1 MEKDQLAEI
10 LAQVLTSDNK
20 WRGEVE
26 RNMMLQKTLEEL
38 FNGKV
43 FQQLLSRLIIPKF
56 QDTYIPHFRAI
67 ELICALRDVV
77 SQLYENNKL
86 DSQNFNRELEELQF
100 EVSDEYEISKE
111 LTLDLSL
118 EQAIQQADEVINL
131 YKNDSKF
138 STRLDKFR
146 LLVLPL
152 NYSSNGIEKYQVL
165 VLKNIRPPRQRFEK
179 K

>member
-10 LAQVLTSDNK
+10 LAQILTSDDK

-77 SQLYENNKL
+77 SP
-86 DSQNFNRELEELQF
+86 
-100 EVSDEYEISKE
+100 V
-111 LTLDLSL
+111 
-118 EQAIQQADEVINL
+118 V
-131 YKNDSKF
+131 
-138 STRLDKFR
+138 
-146 LLVLPL
+146 
-152 NYSSNGIEKYQVL
+152 
-165 VLKNIRPPRQRFEK
+165 
-179 K
+179 

>member
-1 MEKDQLAEI
+1 M
-10 LAQVLTSDNK
+10 
-20 WRGEVE
+20 
-26 RNMMLQKTLEEL
+26 
-38 FNGKV
+38 
-43 FQQLLSRLIIPKF
+43 
-56 QDTYIPHFRAI
+56 
-67 ELICALRDVV
+67 
-77 SQLYENNKL
+77 YENNKL
-86 DSQNFNRELEELQF
+86 DSQAFNRELEELQF
-100 EVSDEYEISKE
+100 EVSDEYDIDSE

-118 EQAIQQADEVINL
+118 EQALQQAEQVISL

-152 NYSSNGIEKYQVL
+152 NYSSEGVEKYQIL